1 MKKWLFGLGV
11 AGLLTYGAVRNI
23 PEDMFG
29 YERNVE
35 VQVQTAMDDA
45 SPKDVQRIS
54 VVKEQI
60 YQGSLLL
67 VNRNH
72 PVPTGS
78 EEAKAVFLSKHQE
91 LVKGFGLLDRSIQL
105 SKDMVQRFSTMVA
118 AAEQEGVDRFL
129 ITSGYRNQVEQGQ
142 LYKQMGAD
150 YAMPAGYSE
159 HNLGLSIDIG
169 SAQGEMDKAPEGKW
183 LKQNAWKYGF
193 ILRYPK
199 NKSGITGIQ
208 YEPWHFRYVG
218 LPHSAVMQENGWVL
232 EEYLDYLKDR
242 KSVTVTVDHSS
253 CSISYHPV
261 TQSTTI
267 EIPSKARYEI
277 SGNNVDGVIVTVC
290 PDQKSGPAS

>member
-1 MKKWLFGLGV
+1 MKKWLFGLGA
-11 AGLLTYGAVRNI
+11 AGLLAYGVVRNI
-23 PEDMFG
+23 PEGPAGQGQDI
-29 YERNVE
+29 E
-35 VQVQTAMDDA
+35 VQVQASMTGATA
-45 SPKDVQRIS
+45 KGGRQIQVG
-54 VVKEQI
+54 KEQI

-67 VNRNH
+67 VNKNH
-72 PVPTGS
+72 PVPAGGQ
-78 EEAKAVFLSKHQE
+78 EAKAVILSKHQE
-91 LVKGFGLLDRSIQL
+91 LVKGFGLLDHTIQL
-105 SKDMVQRFSTMVA
+105 SKDMVQRFAGMVA
-118 AAEQEGVDRFL
+118 AAEQEGVNRFL
-129 ITSGYRNQVEQGQ
+129 ITSGYRNHVEQGQ

-199 NKSGITGIQ
+199 NKTDITGIQ

-218 LPHSAVMQENGWVL
+218 LPHSAVMKENGWVL

-242 KSVTVTVDHSS
+242 KSVTVTVDQST
-253 CSISYHPV
+253 CSISYYPV
-261 TQSTTI
+261 THSATI
-267 EIPSKARYEI
+267 EIPSKGRYEI

-290 PDQKSGPAS
+290 PDRKS

>member
-1 MKKWLFGLGV
+1 MKKWLFWLGV
-11 AGLLTYGAVRNI
+11 AGLLTYGVVRNI
-23 PEDMFG
+23 PEDTAG
-29 YERNVE
+29 RGRNIE
-35 VQVQTAMDDA
+35 VQVQTAMADA
-45 SPKDVQRIS
+45 SPKDGQRIK
-54 VVKEQI
+54 VLKNQI
-60 YQGSLLL
+60 YKGNLLL
-67 VNRNH
+67 VNKNH
-72 PVPTGS
+72 PVPAGG
-78 EEAKAVFLSKHQE
+78 EEANAVFLSKHQE
-91 LVKGFGLLDRSIQL
+91 LVKSFGLLDRTIQL
-105 SKDMVQRFSTMVA
+105 SKDMVQKFSTMVA
-118 AAEQEGVDRFL
+118 AAEQEGVNRFL
-129 ITSGYRNQVEQGQ
+129 ITSGYRNHVEQGQ

-169 SAQGEMDKAPEGKW
+169 SEQGEMDKAPEGKW

-199 NKSGITGIQ
+199 NKTDITGIQ

-242 KSVTVTVDHSS
+242 KSVTVTVDHST
-253 CSISYHPV
+253 CSISYYPV

-267 EIPSKARYEI
+267 EIPSNGRYEI

-290 PDQKSGPAS
+290 PDRKS